1 MKAVFATAPDPDDPL
16 SAVVVGHRPD
26 PEVPAGWVRVEVR
39 AASLNHKDLWTL
51 RGVGINHDQYPR
63 ILGCEAAGQRPDGA
77 RVVLYPLLDCPPGM
91 SDETLAMPA
100 AQLVG
105 ARPGTLA
112 EYVAAPPGSLLPVP
126 DHLSWEEAACLVC
139 TWLPAYRMLFT
150 KAGLRPG
157 DTVLVQGAAGGL
169 STALISLASASGVR
183 TWVTG
188 RSADKRALARR
199 LGASATY
206 EPGAEL
212 PGPVDAV
219 IDSVGRE
226 TWTHTLRSVRHGGTV
241 VVAGATTGDVP
252 PARLH
257 RIYFHQINVVGSF
270 SGTREEYGRMLTLMR
285 TTGIRPLVDD
295 VLPAQEARAALK
307 RLADGDV
314 RGNLVLTWPD
324 CTGPA
329 AGPKASPDGR
339 TGR

>member
-16 SAVVVGHRPD
+16 STVVVGDRPD
-26 PEVPAGWVRVEVR
+26 PEVPPGWVRVAVR

-51 RGVGINHDQYPR
+51 RGVGINRDQYPR
-63 ILGCEAAGQRPDGA
+63 ILGCEAAGMRPDGA
-77 RVVLYPLLDCPPGM
+77 RVVLYPLLDSPPGTA
-91 SDETLAMPA
+91 DETLAMPA

-112 EYVAAPPGSLLPVP
+112 EFFAAPPESLLPVP

-150 KAGLRPG
+150 KAALRPG

-188 RSADKRALARR
+188 RSAAKRALARR
-199 LGASATY
+199 LGASAAFG
-206 EPGAEL
+206 PGAEL
-212 PGPVDAV
+212 PAPVDAV

-270 SGTREEYGRMLTLMR
+270 SGTREEYARMVTLMR

-324 CTGPA
+324 HGAPA
-329 AGPKASPDGR
+329 GGGEAR
-339 TGR
+339 

>member
-1 MKAVFATAPDPDDPL
+1 MKAVFAAAPDVDDPL

-26 PEVPAGWVRVEVR
+26 PEVPPGWVRVRVR

-51 RGVGINHDQYPR
+51 RGVGINRDQYPR
-63 ILGCEAAGQRPDGA
+63 ILGCEAAGERPDGT
-77 RVVLYPLLDCPPGM
+77 RVVLYPLLDSPPGM
-91 SDETLAMPA
+91 SDETLVMPA

-112 EYVAAPPGSLLPVP
+112 EYFAAPPDSLLPVP

-150 KAGLRPG
+150 KAALRPG
-157 DTVLVQGAAGGL
+157 DTVLIQGAAGGL
-169 STALISLASASGVR
+169 STALISLAAAGGLR

-188 RSADKRALARR
+188 RSADKRDLARR

-206 EPGAEL
+206 EPGVEL
-212 PGPVDAV
+212 PEPVDAV

-285 TTGIRPLVDD
+285 TTGVKPLVDD
-295 VLPAQEARAALK
+295 VLPVQEARAALK

-314 RGNLVLTWPD
+314 RGNLVLTWSDDDGAPQ
-324 CTGPA
+324 CEATRRYSVW
-329 AGPKASPDGR
+329 AS
-339 TGR
+339 

>member
-1 MKAVFATAPDPDDPL
+1 MKAVFATTPDPDDPL

-26 PEVPAGWVRVEVR
+26 PEVPQGWVRVRVR

-51 RGVGINHDQYPR
+51 RGVGINRDQYPR
-63 ILGCEAAGQRPDGA
+63 ILGCEAAGEGPDGA
-77 RVVLYPLLDCPPGM
+77 RVVLYPLLDSPPGM
-91 SDETLAMPA
+91 SDETLVMPA

-112 EYVAAPPGSLLPVP
+112 EYFAAPPESLLPVP

-139 TWLPAYRMLFT
+139 TWLPAYRMLYT
-150 KAGLRPG
+150 KAALRPG

-169 STALISLASASGVR
+169 STALISLAAAGGLR

-188 RSADKRALARR
+188 RSADKRDLARR
-199 LGASATY
+199 LGASDVF
-206 EPGAEL
+206 EPGATL
-212 PGPVDAV
+212 PEPVDAV
-219 IDSVGRE
+219 IDSVGKE
-226 TWTHTLRSVRHGGTV
+226 TWTHSLRSVRHGGTV

-257 RIYFHQINVVGSF
+257 RVYFHQINVVGSF
-270 SGTREEYGRMLTLMR
+270 SGTREEYRRMVTFMR

-295 VLPAQEARAALK
+295 VLPIQEARAALK

-314 RGNLVLTWPD
+314 RGNLVLTWSED
-324 CTGPA
+324 GQESRSEA
-329 AGPKASPDGR
+329 ARRLSVWIP
-339 TGR
+339 

>member
-1 MKAVFATAPDPDDPL
+1 MRAVYASAPDPEDPL
-16 SAVVVGHRPD
+16 SALVVGHRPD
-26 PEVPAGWVRVEVR
+26 PETPPGWVRVRVR

-63 ILGCEAAGQRPDGA
+63 VLGCEAAGEGPDGG
-77 RVVLYPLLDCPPGM
+77 RVVLYPLRESPPGT
-91 SDETLAMPA
+91 SDETLVMPE
-100 AQLVG
+100 AQLAG

-112 EYVAAPPGSLLPVP
+112 EYFVAPPASLLPVP
-126 DHLSWEEAACLVC
+126 EHLSWEEAACLVC

-150 KAGLRPG
+150 KAALSPG

-169 STALISLASASGVR
+169 STALISLAAAGGLR

-188 RSADKRALARR
+188 RTADKRDLARG
-199 LGASATY
+199 LGANATF
-206 EPGAEL
+206 EPGAAL
-212 PGPVDAV
+212 PEPVDAV

-226 TWTHTLRSVRHGGTV
+226 TWTHSLRSVRHGGTV

-257 RIYFHQINVVGSF
+257 RIYFHQIKIVGSF

-285 TTGIRPLVDD
+285 TTGIKPLVDQ
-295 VLPAQEARAALK
+295 VLPAAEARVAFK

-314 RGNLVLTWPD
+314 RGNLVLTW
-324 CTGPA
+324 
-329 AGPKASPDGR
+329 S
-339 TGR
+339 